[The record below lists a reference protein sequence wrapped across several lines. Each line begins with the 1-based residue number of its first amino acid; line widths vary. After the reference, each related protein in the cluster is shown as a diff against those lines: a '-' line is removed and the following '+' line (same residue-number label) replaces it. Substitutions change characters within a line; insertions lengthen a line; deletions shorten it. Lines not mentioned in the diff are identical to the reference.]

1 MKTYYRI
8 LVAIASLATLTIP
21 SSKSFAQILYDN
33 GPIFVPG
40 TPPPNGFVTDG
51 RTWNCRVVSFMFING
66 TNDITG
72 DGEREPVRQAF
83 QLWQQQAGLIFR
95 EVFNENEADIRIRWA
110 TFEHGDPCVCAFDGQ
125 NGVLAHGFFPPPNL
139 DAFAGDIHFD
149 DSEDWTLDTRNNS
162 NHPID
167 LMTVAAHEIGHALGL
182 NHTTVANSLM
192 NATYTGSHRFLGQDD
207 INGIRSIY
215 GLPIEILGTNLL
227 CNGNTTTLTIQNPPV
242 GSVINWTSSNPSGI
256 SFNPTTGNT
265 TTPTRLN
272 NFSGEVTITATL
284 GGVCGNNANITRT
297 VWVGN
302 PPANNSTLIWTGI
315 RGVNPVT
322 LNAGSLNY
330 YQVDNVATATSYSW
344 SLPRGFTAYGSS
356 TTTSGPQLSAITTN
370 QVGTYIMLCRANNA
384 CGSSWTNSLTINV
397 VGGGGGGGIQMRAA
411 YPNPVNDSFTVK
423 LRENDSKE
431 PAEILIFN
439 KSMERVFFARTEEK
453 EIAISTL
460 GLLPGTYYLNIVIG
474 KDITQQQIVINR

>member
-8 LVAIASLATLTIP
+8 LFFVLITFTCSTIL
-21 SSKSFAQILYDN
+21 SNKLFAQILYDN

-51 RTWNCRVVSFMFING
+51 RVWDCRVVSFMFMNG
-66 TNDITG
+66 TNDIAG

-95 EVFNENEADIRIRWA
+95 EVFNENEANIRISWA
-110 TFEHGDPCVCAFDGQ
+110 TFEHGDPCTCAFNGQ

-139 DAFAGDIHFD
+139 GDFAGDIHFD
-149 DSEDWTLDTRNNS
+149 DSEDWTLNTRNNS
-162 NHPID
+162 DQPID

-182 NHTTVANSLM
+182 NHTTVTNSLM
-192 NATYTGSHRFLGQDD
+192 NASYTGSHRFLGQDD
-207 INGIRSIY
+207 IDGIRSIY
-215 GLPIEILGTNLL
+215 GLPVTILGVNLL
-227 CNGNTTTLTIQNPPV
+227 CNSNTNTLTVQNQPAN
-242 GSVINWTSSNPSGI
+242 SVVTWSSSNASAV
-256 SFNPTTGNT
+256 SFNPIGGNS

-272 NFSGEVTITATL
+272 NFSGEVNITATL
-284 GGVCGNNANITRT
+284 GGVCGNNVNITRT
-297 VWVGN
+297 IWVGN

-315 RGVNPVT
+315 RGVNPVS

-356 TTTSGPQLSAITTN
+356 TTTAGPQLSAITAN
-370 QVGTYIMLCRANNA
+370 QVGTYLMLCRANNT

-411 YPNPVNDSFTVK
+411 YPNPVSDSFTVK
-423 LRENDSKE
+423 LKEEDSRE
-431 PAEILIFN
+431 PAEVSLFN
-439 KSMERVFFARTEEK
+439 KSMERVF
-453 EIAISTL
+453 
-460 GLLPGTYYLNIVIG
+460 
-474 KDITQQQIVINR
+474 